1 MDVVGVYVMCIVAT
15 AYWCNVI
22 VLWNVWVEQ
31 SHDFPLGGLNHRG
44 RAGRTLWWAE
54 PPIDLL
60 HGSLK
65 IISFQWTL

>member
-31 SHDFPLGGLNHRG
+31 SHDFPWVALIIVEELDELSGGRNRQLICCTV
-44 RAGRTLWWAE
+44 A
-54 PPIDLL
+54 
-60 HGSLK
+60 
-65 IISFQWTL
+65 